1 MSKAME
7 LAQSIKEAVNTIV
20 FNKAI
25 DRPTLIEAL
34 EEAASDIEGV
44 IEALKDDEA
53 RSERGR

>member
-1 MSKAME
+1 MDHANTIKA
-7 LAQSIKEAVNTIV
+7 AVNSLV

-44 IEALKDDEA
+44 IDALKDDERRA
-53 RSERGR
+53 TK